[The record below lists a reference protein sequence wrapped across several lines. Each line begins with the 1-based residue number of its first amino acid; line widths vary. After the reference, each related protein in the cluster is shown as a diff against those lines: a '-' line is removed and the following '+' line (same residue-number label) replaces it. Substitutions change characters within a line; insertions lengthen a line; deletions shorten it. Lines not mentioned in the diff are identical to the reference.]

1 MSTTELPE
9 TITELESNT
18 LKTDVQ
24 EVLEHI
30 EYQAVDSRAS
40 LTALGN

>member
-9 TITELESNT
+9 ALQEPESST
-18 LKTDVQ
+18 FKSDVQ
-24 EVLEHI
+24 EVLENI

-40 LTALGN
+40 LTALGT